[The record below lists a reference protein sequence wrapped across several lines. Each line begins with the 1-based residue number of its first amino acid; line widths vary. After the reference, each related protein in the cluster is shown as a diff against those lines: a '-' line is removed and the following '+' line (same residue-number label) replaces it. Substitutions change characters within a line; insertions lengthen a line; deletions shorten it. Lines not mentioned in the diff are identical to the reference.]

1 MASKRNLEE
10 VEFIDSPSVPSNLN
24 EAPFTVPE
32 TMFQYIGR
40 VLEKPTSMSIFK
52 CILCTKSESSA
63 KTINCS
69 NISRLNLK
77 RHIEV
82 TREVILSKHSDYLP
96 SPSQTLIVRIFL

>member
-40 VLEKPTSMSIFK
+40 VLEKPTSMSILNAFCGPK
-52 CILCTKSESSA
+52 VNLLPR
-63 KTINCS
+63 
-69 NISRLNLK
+69 RLT
-77 RHIEV
+77 V
-82 TREVILSKHSDYLP
+82 V
-96 SPSQTLIVRIFL
+96 IFLVLT

>member
-82 TREVILSKHSDYLP
+82 I
-96 SPSQTLIVRIFL
+96 

>member
-1 MASKRNLEE
+1 MSVFSECKIASKSYLEE
-10 VEFIDSPSVPSNLN
+10 VEFIDSLSVPSNLN

-32 TMFQYIGR
+32 TMLQYIGR
-40 VLEKPTSMSIFK
+40 VLEKPTSMLIFK
-52 CILCTKSESSA
+52 CTLCTESESSA

-82 TREVILSKHSDYLP
+82 I
-96 SPSQTLIVRIFL
+96 